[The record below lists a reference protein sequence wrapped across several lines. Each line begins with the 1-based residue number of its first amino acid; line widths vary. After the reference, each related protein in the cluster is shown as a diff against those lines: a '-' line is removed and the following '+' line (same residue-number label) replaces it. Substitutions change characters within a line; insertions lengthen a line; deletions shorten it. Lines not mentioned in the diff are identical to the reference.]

1 MQKRKMLTFVVAGAG
16 FTGIETA
23 GELMEWTKSL
33 CDKYH
38 LDHNDVKIMVIEALN
53 TILPNLNAKL
63 ANKAAKFLAKKV

>member
-1 MQKRKMLTFVVAGAG
+1 MD
-16 FTGIETA
+16 
-23 GELMEWTKSL
+23 KSL